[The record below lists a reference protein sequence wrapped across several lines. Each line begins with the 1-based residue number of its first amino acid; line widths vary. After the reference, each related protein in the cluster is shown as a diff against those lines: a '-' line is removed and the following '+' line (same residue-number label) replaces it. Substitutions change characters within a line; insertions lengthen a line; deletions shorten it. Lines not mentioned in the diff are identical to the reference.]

1 MTHPFAQPVPIDAA
15 IEVYGVMGHPVAHSK
30 SPVMHNQAFAET
42 GYPGVY
48 AAFDVT
54 DVAGAA
60 AGIRAL
66 GIRGMSVT
74 IPHKVKIMAFLE
86 EIDDQAREIGAV
98 NTIVNH
104 RGRLIGHNTDGAG
117 AVQALLE
124 HTGLFGKTVVVIGAG
139 GAARAVG
146 YGLCR
151 LGGTRVMFANRTEQK
166 ARHMARDLGAEFVPM
181 ADLEKTA
188 FDILVNTT
196 PVGMHPQTQA
206 MAVSESV
213 LRPDLVVMDIVY
225 NPLETQLLKLAR
237 QRGCTVIDGVGMF
250 VYQGARQFALWT
262 GLEPPIAQMRQA
274 VWEALNLMVS

>member
-1 MTHPFAQPVPIDAA
+1 MTQASGHPVTIDAA
-15 IEVYGVMGHPVAHSK
+15 TEVYGVIGHPVAHSK

-74 IPHKVKIMAFLE
+74 IPHKVAVMAYLD
-86 EIDDQAREIGAV
+86 EIHDQAREIGAV
-98 NTIVNH
+98 NTIVNE
-104 RGRLIGHNTDGAG
+104 RGRLIGHNTDGEG

-124 HTGLFGKTVVVIGAG
+124 HTTLSGKTVAVLGAG

-146 YGLCR
+146 HGLCSQ
-151 LGGTRVMFANRTEQK
+151 GDTRVIFANRTEKK
-166 ARHMARDLGAEFVPM
+166 ARHMARDLGAEFVPI
-181 ADLEKTA
+181 ADLENSR

-213 LRPDLVVMDIVY
+213 LRPGLVVMDIVY
-225 NPLETQLLKLAR
+225 NPLETRLLKHAR

-250 VYQGARQFALWT
+250 VYQGAAQFALWT
-262 GLEPPIAQMRQA
+262 GRTPPVARMREA
-274 VWEALNLMVS
+274 VYHTLNPVDN